1 MTLQAR
7 LEFVIWWLYR
17 NRSDPGRIP
26 RPICWLQDLELRRCH
41 LVPVSLARYDLLE
54 MDGERVLWRI
64 GEHQVLR
71 DNKTI
76 TVLPSERFQHDTPT
90 GTFRIRRF
98 DSARC
103 GWLVYR

>member
-1 MTLQAR
+1 
-7 LEFVIWWLYR
+7 
-17 NRSDPGRIP
+17 
-26 RPICWLQDLELRRCH
+26 
-41 LVPVSLARYDLLE
+41 